1 MDTRPIGV
9 FDSGLGGLTAV
20 RVLRRIL
27 PGEDLVYFG
36 DTARVPYG
44 SRSRETLLRYA
55 RQDLRFLRS
64 FDLKAVLIACGTV
77 STTSLDV
84 LQAENELPIVGV
96 VEPTCRRCLAVTKS
110 RRVGMI
116 ATLASVR
123 SGAYEATLRRLDPA
137 VEVFCQPCPLFVPL
151 VENGRF
157 RPGDAVIETVA
168 REYLTPLLEWGMDA
182 LILGCTHYPLLE
194 EVIAQICGPGVALV
208 SAGEESAFE
217 LKRLL
222 TARGLRAPADRQGRA
237 EFCVSDRAEDFE
249 GVASLFLQEDIHH
262 MARRIDIDQY

>member
-1 MDTRPIGV
+1 MK
-9 FDSGLGGLTAV
+9 
-20 RVLRRIL
+20 
-27 PGEDLVYFG
+27 
-36 DTARVPYG
+36 
-44 SRSRETLLRYA
+44 YA
-55 RQDLRFLRS
+55 RQDLGFLRS

-84 LQAENELPIVGV
+84 LQAENDLPIVGV
-96 VEPTCRRCLAVTKS
+96 VEPTCQRALAVTKK

-123 SGAYEATLRRLDPA
+123 SGAYEAALRRLDPS

-157 RPGDAVIETVA
+157 RPGDVVIETVA
-168 REYLTPLLEWGMDA
+168 REYLAPLLDWGMDA

-194 EVIAQICGPGVALV
+194 EVIGQTCGPEVTLV

-222 TARGLRAPADRQGRA
+222 TAQGLRAPADRRGEA
-237 EFCVSDRAEDFE
+237 EFYVSDRAEDFE

>member
-1 MDTRPIGV
+1 METRR
-9 FDSGLGGLTAV
+9 LGCTEAS
-20 RVLRRIL
+20 
-27 PGEDLVYFG
+27 DVYK
-36 DTARVPYG
+36 
-44 SRSRETLLRYA
+44 
-55 RQDLRFLRS
+55 RQ
-64 FDLKAVLIACGTV
+64 K
-77 STTSLDV
+77 
-84 LQAENELPIVGV
+84 N
-96 VEPTCRRCLAVTKS
+96 

-123 SGAYEATLRRLDPA
+123 SGAYEAALRRLDPG
-137 VEVFCQPCPLFVPL
+137 VEVLCRPCPLFVPL

-157 RPGDAVIETVA
+157 RPGDVVIETVA
-168 REYLTPLLEWGMDA
+168 REYLAPLLEWGADT

-194 EVIAQICGPGVALV
+194 EVLSAVCGPGVALV

-222 TARGLRAPADRQGRA
+222 TAQGLRAPEEGRGGA
-237 EFCVSDRAEDFE
+237 EFYVSDRAEDFE